1 MWLFFLFCLF
11 VQNSSLLLVF
21 FSYSSDQDSLA
32 SLGCVY
38 KLLALSLTA
47 LLYCLGFRLICIH
60 ELDILLLAESC
71 RTWYIYRCFGC
82 KRHSQMVL
90 QPTRPRWLVSHQWT
104 SLPWPERFARKANY
118 NIPITTYS
126 KPLSVVQNRYP
137 LFKSDKAYVARHVS
151 PVNF

>member
-1 MWLFFLFCLF
+1 MTFLWLILNRVVAFPF
-11 VQNSSLLLVF
+11 LLVCSELIFAFGF

-32 SLGCVY
+32 SLRCVY

-71 RTWYIYRCFGC
+71 RTWYIDRCFGC

-90 QPTRPRWLVSHQWT
+90 QPTRPR
-104 SLPWPERFARKANY
+104 
-118 NIPITTYS
+118 
-126 KPLSVVQNRYP
+126 
-137 LFKSDKAYVARHVS
+137 
-151 PVNF
+151 